1 MNKRYPNGAL
11 NLIVK
16 TWDKDTNG
24 LFDYSSKQTINS
36 KETIENSATIIRKD
50 NFIKASNDEPKKEAL
65 FNVSKN
71 GANKYLIENKI
82 EINMEANVEN
92 IAKINNKFWYV
103 VNDNQSLEDNN
114 KIKNRNKN
122 YYLVKN
128 DIIKL
133 GRLKFVLTED
143 SFSSGDTKFEL
154 SVPNKDSTININN
167 SKTESVF
174 NLVREVQCLDENN
187 QEEKILCRICY
198 LDEVDKENDPMVH
211 LCNCKGGINY
221 AHFNCIK
228 HWMKTKLIII
238 GNMRKSVRTYYIP
251 RFNCEICK
259 APYPFKF
266 KLSGKEDKIY
276 ELIDIVRPSNN
287 YIILESLDQIKE
299 NNNNKYIH
307 VIEITNEND
316 ITIGRGIEADIK
328 INDISV
334 SRLHSKLNFNF
345 NTKSLLIRDLK
356 SKFGTLVLIKNSF
369 ELKEKESLIV
379 QHGRSLINL
388 KVFKG
393 DKKKKI
399 FDFKKIYE
407 KKEKKEIN
415 ENKINEEKLKNKE
428 ITYRR
433 NFFRIEDG
441 IILKT
446 YNNEEF
452 KSIDDVENRI
462 DENESFN
469 NSFVMNI
476 EQ

>member
-1 MNKRYPNGAL
+1 MKKKYPNGAL
-11 NLIVK
+11 TLTIR

-24 LFDYSSKQTINS
+24 LFDYSTKQTTNS
-36 KETIENSATIIRKD
+36 RETIENSATMCRKD
-50 NFIKASNDEPKKEAL
+50 HFIKESSNQENKEVL
-65 FNVSKN
+65 FKIDKN
-71 GANKYLIENKI
+71 GTNQYLIENKI
-82 EINMEANVEN
+82 ETNMEANIEN
-92 IAKINNKFWYV
+92 IAKINNNFWYV
-103 VNDNQSLEDNN
+103 VNDNESLEDNN

-143 SFSSGDTKFEL
+143 NFSSGDTKYEL
-154 SVPNKDSTININN
+154 TVPNKDSTININN
-167 SKTESVF
+167 LNSDGVF
-174 NLVREVQCLDENN
+174 NLVREVQCLKEND

-198 LDEVDKENDPMVH
+198 SEEIDKENDPMVH

-228 HWMKTKLIII
+228 HWMKTKLILI
-238 GNMRKSVRTYYIP
+238 GNTRGTVRTYYIP

-259 APYPFKF
+259 APYPFRF
-266 KLSGKEDKIY
+266 KLSGKENKIY
-276 ELIDIVRPSNN
+276 ELIDIIRPSTN

-307 VIEITNEND
+307 VIAITNEND
-316 ITIGRGIEADIK
+316 ITIGRGLEADIK

-369 ELKEKESLIV
+369 ELKERESLFV
-379 QHGRSLINL
+379 QIGRSYINL
-388 KVFKG
+388 KVSKS

-399 FDFKKIYE
+399 FDFKKIE
-407 KKEKKEIN
+407 KKEKKEKKLYD
-415 ENKINEEKLKNKE
+415 NKNSEVIKYTK
-428 ITYRR
+428 

-441 IILKT
+441 IIQNV
-446 YNNEEF
+446 YNKEQNKPTNDSEN
-452 KSIDDVENRI
+452 KMDDN
-462 DENESFN
+462 DSLN
-469 NSFVMNI
+469 NSLDMNI
-476 EQ
+476 EK

>member
-1 MNKRYPNGAL
+1 MKKKYPNGCL
-11 NLIVK
+11 NLTIR

-24 LFDYSSKQTINS
+24 LFDYSAKQTTNS
-36 KETIENSATIIRKD
+36 KEIIENSASMFRKD
-50 NFIKASNDEPKKEAL
+50 HFIKESTSEENKEAL
-65 FNVSKN
+65 FKINKN
-71 GANKYLIENKI
+71 GTNYLIENLI
-82 EINMEANVEN
+82 EANMEANIDN

-103 VNDNQSLEDNN
+103 VNDNDSLEDNN

-143 SFSSGDTKFEL
+143 SFTSGDKKYEL
-154 SVPNKDSTININN
+154 TIPNKDSTININN
-167 SKTESVF
+167 LNSNSVF
-174 NLVREVQCLDENN
+174 NLIREVQCLDENN

-198 LDEVDKENDPMVH
+198 SGEIDKENDPMVH

-238 GNMRKSVRTYYIP
+238 GNARRTVRTYYIP

-259 APYPFKF
+259 APYPFRF
-266 KLSGKEDKIY
+266 KLSGKENKIY
-276 ELIDIVRPSNN
+276 ELIDIVRPSTN

-307 VIEITNEND
+307 VIAITNESD

-345 NTKSLLIRDLK
+345 TTKSLLIRDLK

-369 ELKEKESLIV
+369 ELKEKEALVV
-379 QHGRSLINL
+379 QIGRSFINL
-388 KVFKG
+388 KVSKS

-399 FDFKKIYE
+399 FDFKKIE
-407 KKEKKEIN
+407 KKEKKEIKIYEK
-415 ENKINEEKLKNKE
+415 ENNE
-428 ITYRR
+428 ITDYKK
-433 NFFRIEDG
+433 NFFRIEEG
-441 IILKT
+441 IIQNAF
-446 YNNEEF
+446 NNVQN
-452 KSIDDVENRI
+452 KSTNDSENKIDDN
-462 DENESFN
+462 DSLN
-469 NSFVMNI
+469 NSLDMNV